1 MLKQLLLVNLI
12 FLLVSTTIYAD
23 IGSVVE
29 TKGTSCSI
37 ERNKQKISGDKG
49 VTIES
54 MDTYITGNCISN
66 LLFKDDTKVK
76 VTENSRLLIDDFV
89 YDAKK
94 SDAGKLALKIGMGTV
109 RYASGQIAKTNPQQ
123 VGIQT
128 PTATIAVRGTDFSM
142 TVDETGQ
149 SLVLLVPSCKDEKD
163 IKQYELQE
171 NTCKVGKIEVTNL
184 AGTVVLDEAFQAT
197 YIQSATI
204 APSPPTSINTIESKI
219 NNNLIIVKP
228 IEIQRSV
235 KEAGKTKQE
244 KELEEIE
251 AEATRRL
258 ASQVQKT
265 EDALEEARILKM
277 MELAGKLG
285 CNPTNS
291 VCIIW
296 DKPDEPTVQSRGK
309 GIAFRLYGLD
319 HYAEIKTEGYS
330 SNTIVNILQED
341 SLATAIIGSGDPGGT
356 LINIKQSSGVVKLK

>member
-1 MLKQLLLVNLI
+1 M
-12 FLLVSTTIYAD
+12 
-23 IGSVVE
+23 VE
-29 TKGTSCSI
+29 TKGISCSI
-37 ERNKQKISGDKG
+37 ERNKQKLPGEKG
-49 VTIES
+49 AIIES
-54 MDTYITGNCISN
+54 LDTYITGSCVGNIT
-66 LLFKDDTKVK
+66 FKDDTKVK

-89 YDAKK
+89 FDPKK
-94 SDAGKLALKIGMGTV
+94 SDAGKLAFKIGMGTV
-109 RYASGQIAKTNPQQ
+109 RYASGQIAKANPQQ

-142 TVDETGQ
+142 TVDEAGQ

-163 IKQYELQE
+163 VKQYELQE

-204 APSPPTSINTIESKI
+204 APSPPTNVNTIESKI
-219 NNNLIIVKP
+219 GNNLIIVKP

-265 EDALEEARILKM
+265 QEALEEARVLKM
-277 MELAGKLG
+277 LELAGKLG
-285 CNPTNS
+285 CNPTTS
-291 VCIIW
+291 VCVIW
-296 DKPDEPTVQSRGK
+296 DKPDEPAIQSRGK
-309 GIAFRLYGLD
+309 GIAFRMTGLD
-319 HYAEIKTEGYS
+319 HYAEVKTEGYN
-330 SNTIVNILQED
+330 SNTTVNITQD
-341 SLATAIIGSGDPGGT
+341 DAPASAIIGSGDPGGS
-356 LINIKQSSGVVKLK
+356 IVNIKQNTGVVKVK

>member
-1 MLKQLLLVNLI
+1 MLKLLLLVNLI
-12 FLLVSTTIYAD
+12 FLLVSTTVYAE

-29 TKGTSCSI
+29 TKGSSCSI
-37 ERNKQKISGDKG
+37 ERNKQKLSGEKG
-49 VTIES
+49 STIES
-54 MDTYITGNCISN
+54 MDTYVTGSCVSN
-66 LLFKDDTKVK
+66 LTFKDNTKVK

-89 YDAKK
+89 YDPKQ

-109 RYASGQIAKTNPQQ
+109 RYASGQIAKQNPQQ
-123 VGIQT
+123 VAINT

-171 NTCKVGKIEVTNL
+171 NTCKVGKIEVSNL

-197 YIQSATI
+197 YVQSSTLS
-204 APSPPTSINTIESKI
+204 PSPPTNVNTIESKI
-219 NNNLIIVKP
+219 SNNLIIVKP
-228 IEIQRSV
+228 IEVQRSV

-258 ASQVQKT
+258 ASQVQKAQ
-265 EDALEEARILKM
+265 EALDEARILKM
-277 MELAGKLG
+277 MELAGKTG
-285 CNPTNS
+285 CNPTTS

-296 DKPDEPTVQSRGK
+296 DKPDESIVQSRGK
-309 GIAFRLYGLD
+309 GIAFRISGLD
-319 HYAEIKTEGYS
+319 HYAEVKTEGYG
-330 SNTIVNILQED
+330 SNTTVNINQED
-341 SLATAIIGSGDPGGT
+341 SLSTAIIGSGDPGGT
-356 LINIKQSSGVVKLK
+356 IINIKQSSGVVKTK